1 MDEKVIELLS
11 IVYVNKGWSL
21 ESYEEQ
27 ARTIEKKYALAV

>member
-11 IVYVNKGWSL
+11 IVYVKSWSL